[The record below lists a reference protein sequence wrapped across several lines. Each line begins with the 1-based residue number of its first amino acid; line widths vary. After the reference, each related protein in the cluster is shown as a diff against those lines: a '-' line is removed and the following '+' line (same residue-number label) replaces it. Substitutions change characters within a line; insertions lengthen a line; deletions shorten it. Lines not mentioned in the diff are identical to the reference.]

1 MISTHGTRIGLEIH
15 CQLTGLKSKLFCSC
29 HCNYREYSP
38 NANICPTCTG
48 FPGTLPLLN
57 QKAIEIAATVC
68 MALKCTIPTS
78 ILFYRKNYFY
88 LDLPKNFQLTQ
99 YNAYGITSIGT
110 DGLLEYGQ
118 GEARIRR
125 VQLEEDPGRL
135 SYAEGSSGSLIDY
148 NRAGVPLVEIVTEPD
163 FHDPKDVRLFL
174 NKLASIVEHLG
185 VCDTS
190 LEGAVRCDANISIGN
205 SRRVEIKNVSSFGD
219 VEKALR
225 FEMTRQKAM
234 LNYEMEIR
242 GETRHWDEQRKITK
256 SSRTKEEEQ
265 DYRYFYEPDIPSIE
279 IDKEYL
285 KGLRSRM
292 PELPDERKERFIN
305 YYKLTEHVSQVL
317 IDHKDLADYFE
328 ESVKMYFAPKEISNI
343 IVTDIMSYADDNSK
357 KLGSTIRNIKMT
369 PKQLAEIA
377 RMIKEGVVNRKTA
390 KQILYEA
397 VVSGRFITSS
407 ENETSFRKIDD
418 EGLILHSIEKV
429 FETES
434 LAVVDAK
441 NNPNVSNYLLG
452 KVMELTKGRADPR
465 RALTLINKKL
475 LEY

>member
-57 QKAIEIAATVC
+57 QKAIEIAAMVC
-68 MALKCTIPTS
+68 MALKCTIPST

-110 DGLLEYGQ
+110 NGLLGYGQ

-135 SYAEGSSGSLIDY
+135 SYVDGNSGSLIDY

-190 LEGAVRCDANISIGN
+190 LEGAVRCDANISVGN

-219 VEKALR
+219 VEKALK

-256 SSRTKEEEQ
+256 QSRTKEEEQ

-279 IDKEYL
+279 IDKDYL
-285 KGLRSRM
+285 NELNSKM
-292 PELPDERKERFIN
+292 PELPDERKQRFIN

-317 IDHKDLADYFE
+317 IEHKDLADYFE
-328 ESVKMYFAPKEISNI
+328 ESVKIYFAPKEISNI

-397 VVSGRFITSS
+397 VVSGRLITSS
-407 ENETSFRKIDD
+407 ENETNFRKIDD
-418 EGLILHSIEKV
+418 EGLILQSIEKV

-441 NNPNVSNYLLG
+441 KNPSVSNYLLG
-452 KVMELTKGRADPR
+452 KVMDLTKGRADPR
-465 RALTLINKKL
+465 RALSLINKKL
-475 LEY
+475 LE

>member
-1 MISTHGTRIGLEIH
+1 
-15 CQLTGLKSKLFCSC
+15 
-29 HCNYREYSP
+29 
-38 NANICPTCTG
+38 
-48 FPGTLPLLN
+48 LPLLN
-57 QKAIEIAATVC
+57 QTAIEKAAMVC
-68 MALKCTIPTS
+68 MALNCTIPNN

-99 YNAYGITSIGT
+99 YNAHGITSIGV
-110 DGLLEYGQ
+110 DGLLGYGQ

-135 SYAEGSSGSLIDY
+135 SYVKGSSGSLIDY

-174 NKLASIVEHLG
+174 NKLASIVEHLE

-190 LEGAVRCDANISIGN
+190 LEGAVRCDANISIGD

-219 VEKALR
+219 VEKALK

-256 SSRTKEEEQ
+256 QSRTKEEEQ
-265 DYRYFYEPDIPSIE
+265 DYRYFHEPDIPSVQ
-279 IDKEYL
+279 IDEDYL
-285 KGLRSRM
+285 KELHSKM

-305 YYKLTEHVSQVL
+305 YYKLTEHVSKVL
-317 IDHKDLADYFE
+317 IEHKDLADYFE
-328 ESVKMYFAPKEISNI
+328 ESAKIYFAPKEISSI
-343 IVTDIMSYADDNSK
+343 IVTDLMSFADDNSK
-357 KLGSTIRNIKMT
+357 KLGSTIRNIKMS

-377 RMIKEGVVNRKTA
+377 RMVKEGIVNRKTA
-390 KQILYEA
+390 KQLLYEA
-397 VVSGRFITSS
+397 VVSGKLIASS
-407 ENETSFRKIDD
+407 ENEANFRKIDD
-418 EGLILHSIEKV
+418 EGLILRSIENV

-434 LAVVDAK
+434 LAVLDAK
-441 NNPNVSNYLLG
+441 KNPNVSNYLLG
-452 KVMELTKGRADPR
+452 KVMELTKGRVDPG
-465 RALTLINKKL
+465 RALSLINKKL
-475 LEY
+475 LEH

>member
-68 MALKCTIPTS
+68 MALKCTIPPS

-190 LEGAVRCDANISIGN
+190 LEGAVRCDANISIDN

-279 IDKEYL
+279 IDKDYL
-285 KGLRSRM
+285 NGLHSKM

-328 ESVKMYFAPKEISNI
+328 ESVKIYFAPKEISNI

-390 KQILYEA
+390 KHILYEA

-418 EGLILHSIEKV
+418 EGLILQSIEKV

-434 LAVVDAK
+434 SAVADAK

-452 KVMELTKGRADPR
+452 KVMELTKGIADPR
-465 RALTLINKKL
+465 RALSLINKKL

>member
-1 MISTHGTRIGLEIH
+1 MISTDGTRIGLEIH

-57 QKAIEIAATVC
+57 QKAIEIAAMVC
-68 MALKCTIPTS
+68 MALECTIPST

-110 DGLLEYGQ
+110 NGLLGYGQ

-135 SYAEGSSGSLIDY
+135 SYVDGSSGSLIDY

-190 LEGAVRCDANISIGN
+190 LEGAVRCDANISVGN

-219 VEKALR
+219 VEKALK

-256 SSRTKEEEQ
+256 QSRTKEEEQ

-279 IDKEYL
+279 IDKDYL
-285 KGLRSRM
+285 NELHSKM
-292 PELPDERKERFIN
+292 PELPDARKQRFIN

-317 IDHKDLADYFE
+317 IEHKDLADYFE
-328 ESVKMYFAPKEISNI
+328 ESVKIYFAPKEISNI

-397 VVSGRFITSS
+397 VVSGRLITSS
-407 ENETSFRKIDD
+407 ENETNFRKIDD
-418 EGLILHSIEKV
+418 EGLILQAIEKV

-441 NNPNVSNYLLG
+441 KNPSVSNYLLG
-452 KVMELTKGRADPR
+452 KVMDLTKGKADPR
-465 RALTLINKKL
+465 RALSLINKKL
-475 LEY
+475 LE

>member
-1 MISTHGTRIGLEIH
+1 MISTYSTKIGLEIH

-38 NANICPTCTG
+38 NGNICPTCTG
-48 FPGTLPLLN
+48 LPGTLPLLN
-57 QKAIEIAATVC
+57 QTAIEKAVMVC
-68 MALKCTIPTS
+68 MALRCTITNN

-99 YNAYGITSIGT
+99 YNAHGITSIGI
-110 DGLLEYGQ
+110 DGLLGYGQ

-135 SYAEGSSGSLIDY
+135 SYMNGSSGSLIDY

-163 FHDPKDVRLFL
+163 FYDPKDVRLFL

-190 LEGAVRCDANISIGN
+190 LEGAVRCDANISIGD

-219 VEKALR
+219 VEKALK

-256 SSRTKEEEQ
+256 QSRTKEDEQ
-265 DYRYFYEPDIPSIE
+265 DYRYFCEPDIPSIQ
-279 IDKEYL
+279 IDEDYL
-285 KGLRSRM
+285 KELHSKM

-305 YYKLTEHVSQVL
+305 YYKLTEHVSKVL

-328 ESVKMYFAPKEISNI
+328 ESVKIYFAPKEISNI
-343 IVTDIMSYADDNSK
+343 IVTDLMSYADDNSK
-357 KLGSTIRNIKMT
+357 KLGSTIGNIKMT

-377 RMIKEGVVNRKTA
+377 RMIKEGFVNRKTA

-397 VVSGRFITSS
+397 VVSGKLITSS
-407 ENETSFRKIDD
+407 ENEANFRKIDD
-418 EGLILHSIEKV
+418 EGLILRSIKNV
-429 FETES
+429 FEAES
-434 LAVVDAK
+434 LAVLDAK
-441 NNPNVSNYLLG
+441 KNPNVSNYLLG
-452 KVMELTKGRADPR
+452 KVMELTKGRVDPGL
-465 RALTLINKKL
+465 ALNLINKKL

>member
-1 MISTHGTRIGLEIH
+1 MISTYGTRIGLEIH

-68 MALKCTIPTS
+68 MALKCTIPAT

-135 SYAEGSSGSLIDY
+135 SYADGSSGSLIDY

-256 SSRTKEEEQ
+256 PSRTKEEEQ

-279 IDKEYL
+279 IDNDYL
-285 KGLRSRM
+285 NELHSKM

-328 ESVKMYFAPKEISNI
+328 ESVKIYFAPKEISNI

-377 RMIKEGVVNRKTA
+377 QMIKEGVVNRKTA

-397 VVSGRFITSS
+397 VVSGRLITSS

-418 EGLILHSIEKV
+418 EGLILQSIEKV

-441 NNPNVSNYLLG
+441 ENPNVSNYLLG

-465 RALTLINKKL
+465 RALSLINKKL

>member
-57 QKAIEIAATVC
+57 QKAIEIAAMVG
-68 MALKCTIPTS
+68 MALKCTIPST

-110 DGLLEYGQ
+110 DGLLGYGQ

-135 SYAEGSSGSLIDY
+135 SYVDGSSGSLIDY

-190 LEGAVRCDANISIGN
+190 LEGAVRCDANISVRN

-219 VEKALR
+219 VEKALK

-256 SSRTKEEEQ
+256 QSRTKEEEQ

-279 IDKEYL
+279 IDKDYL
-285 KGLRSRM
+285 NELHSKM
-292 PELPDERKERFIN
+292 PELPDERKKRFIN

-317 IDHKDLADYFE
+317 IEHKDLADYFE
-328 ESVKMYFAPKEISNI
+328 ESVKIYFAPKEISNI

-397 VVSGRFITSS
+397 VVSGRLITSS
-407 ENETSFRKIDD
+407 ENETKFRKIDD
-418 EGLILHSIEKV
+418 EGLILQSIEKV

-441 NNPNVSNYLLG
+441 KNPSVSNYLLG
-452 KVMELTKGRADPR
+452 KVMDLTKGRADPR
-465 RALTLINKKL
+465 RTLSLINKKL
-475 LEY
+475 LEH

>member
-1 MISTHGTRIGLEIH
+1 MISTDGTRIGLEIH

-57 QKAIEIAATVC
+57 QKAIEIAAMVG
-68 MALKCTIPTS
+68 MALKCTIPST

-110 DGLLEYGQ
+110 DGLLGYGQ

-135 SYAEGSSGSLIDY
+135 SYVDGSSGSLIDY

-190 LEGAVRCDANISIGN
+190 LEGAVRCDANISVRN

-219 VEKALR
+219 VEKALK

-256 SSRTKEEEQ
+256 QSRTKEEEQ

-279 IDKEYL
+279 IDKDYL
-285 KGLRSRM
+285 NELHSKM
-292 PELPDERKERFIN
+292 PELPDERKKRFIN

-317 IDHKDLADYFE
+317 IEHKDLADYFE
-328 ESVKMYFAPKEISNI
+328 ESVKIYFAPKEISNI

-397 VVSGRFITSS
+397 VVSGRLITSS
-407 ENETSFRKIDD
+407 ENETKFRKIDD
-418 EGLILHSIEKV
+418 EGLILQSIEKV

-441 NNPNVSNYLLG
+441 KNPSVSNYLLG
-452 KVMELTKGRADPR
+452 KVMDLTKGRADPR
-465 RALTLINKKL
+465 RTLSLINKKL
-475 LEY
+475 LEH